1 MKLLLI
7 APKISGIAEVKN
19 FSGVL
24 SFFLSRELRR
34 IGVDLHFDEPLHNKG
49 WDERSLIDHYDQIDL
64 YDHVLALPLRYFN
77 RMPQSVF
84 RVLKQ
89 RMGKGKV
96 TQVHDRKLPK
106 PVADCNFTISDQ
118 GNDKWNHS
126 IGWAADP
133 SFIQPLQEYGEL
145 RILVDHPDYVQRGT
159 DRTSEILKSCM
170 QFHDSAE
177 WINDKFKTMRI
188 RHLID
193 KEFIDYKGEP
203 VAKYT
208 RWPVPYLECCLEY
221 SKTNVFFVTHHES
234 CGLSA
239 LEASMAGAL
248 VVAPKGFINPDRA
261 KTIWMHE
268 YQDEVPW
275 QHIMQNLNSVVKI
288 RDFAKRNNWSSVAK
302 QIVGW
307 FEVHK

>member
-7 APKISGIAEVKN
+7 APKIRGIGEVRN

-24 SFFLSRELRR
+24 SYFLSKELTNA
-34 IGVDLHFDEPLHNKG
+34 GVEIHYDEPLHHKG
-49 WDERSLIDHYDQIDL
+49 LTEQDLINHYSAVDI

-77 RMPQSVF
+77 RIPQSVF

-89 RMGKGKV
+89 RMGKGKI

-118 GNDKWNHS
+118 GNDRWNHS

-159 DRTSEILKSCM
+159 DQTSEILKSCAE
-170 QFHDSAE
+170 FSESAE
-177 WINDKFKTMRI
+177 WQGEKFKTIRI

-193 KEFIDYKGEP
+193 KEFIDYNGAP

-208 RWPVPYLECCLEY
+208 RWPVPYLNCCLEY
-221 SKTNVFFVTHHES
+221 SKSNIFFVTHHES

-239 LEASMAGAL
+239 LEANMAGAL
-248 VVAPKGFINPDRA
+248 VVAPKGYINPDRA
-261 KTIWMHE
+261 KTLRMVE
-268 YQDEVPW
+268 YSGAVPW
-275 QHIMQNLNSVVKI
+275 SEIMGKLDVHECRQQ
-288 RDFAKRNNWSSVAK
+288 AKRNSWASVADRILK
-302 QIVGW
+302 W
-307 FEVHK
+307 FDK